1 MKKNKLEN
9 NKKQFPLE
17 KINYIIIAISVVICV
32 IGYMMM
38 SGGGTD
44 DPNVFNAEE
53 LYSFRRITLSVIFI
67 LLGHTMTI
75 VGIMYKKKAIK

>member
-1 MKKNKLEN
+1 MKNNKLEN

-75 VGIMYKKKAIK
+75 VGIMYKKKTIQ

>member
-1 MKKNKLEN
+1 MKNNKLEN

-17 KINYIIIAISVVICV
+17 KVNYIIIAISVVICV

-75 VGIMYKKKAIK
+75 VGIMYKKKTIQ